1 MQARRWGATMGL
13 AAALAGCSRVPHAPS
28 VPIFGSY
35 FPAWVICA
43 VAGIIIAVVVRAL
56 FILLRIDH
64 NLPTPPLVYL
74 CVAISAGIGCWLVWT
89 GYF

>member
-1 MQARRWGATMGL
+1 MQSRGWGTAVVL
-13 AAALAGCSRVPHAPS
+13 AVALPGCARVPHAPS

-43 VAGIIIAVVVRAL
+43 VAGIIIAVMIRAL
-56 FILLRIDH
+56 FILLHIDQ

-74 CVAISAGIGCWLVWT
+74 CLSISAGIGCWLVWT